1 MAFGE
6 AWAKLGDRLLG
17 TVEKLGGF
25 LTKDRRNALTQRQ
38 VVIGT
43 YREGAVAVDLRAEI
57 VLGERIPPDV
67 EIFLDRL
74 LVGQPYCSDCSSQLE
89 EVFLDHWVPGYSGW
103 RYECRRCETEVA
115 IDGDELQRAA
125 AGAVRRDYL
134 RCWSRYEEEIR
145 CLTGGKPRR
154 FKLPE

>member
-1 MAFGE
+1 VAFGE

-17 TVEKLGGF
+17 AVEKLGGF

-43 YREGAVAVDLRAEI
+43 YREDGVAVDLRAQI

-67 EIFLDRL
+67 EIFLDRVRL
-74 LVGQPYCSDCSSQLE
+74 KAPYCTGCSRPMSSEQAFMAGLVAYRCDRCGVRIPTSAE
-89 EVFLDHWVPGYSGW
+89 DLRRSALGAIRQDFL
-103 RYECRRCETEVA
+103 RY
-115 IDGDELQRAA
+115 
-125 AGAVRRDYL
+125 
-134 RCWSRYEEEIR
+134 WSRYEEEIR

>member
-1 MAFGE
+1 VAFGE

-17 TVEKLGGF
+17 AVEKLGGF
-25 LTKDRRNALTQRQ
+25 FAKDRRKVLTQRQ

-43 YREGAVAVDLRAEI
+43 YREDGIAVDLRAQI

-67 EIFLDRL
+67 EIFLDR
-74 LVGQPYCSDCSSQLE
+74 VEIGQPYCPDCSSQLE
-89 EVFLDHWVPGYSGW
+89 EVFLEHWIPGCSGW

-115 IDGDELQRAA
+115 IDGDELRRAA
-125 AGAVRRDYL
+125 AGAVRREFGSY
-134 RCWSRYEEEIR
+134 WSRYQEEIR

-154 FKLPE
+154 FKLPG